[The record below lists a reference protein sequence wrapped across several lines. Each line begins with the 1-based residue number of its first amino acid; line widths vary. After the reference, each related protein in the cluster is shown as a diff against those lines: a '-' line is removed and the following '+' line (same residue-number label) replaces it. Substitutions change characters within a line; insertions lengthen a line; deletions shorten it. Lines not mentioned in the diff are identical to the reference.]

1 MPKGGTHMNDELEP
15 GIIALFEQHAD
26 KAAGPVT
33 IDTPLEK
40 LGVHSLELTE
50 IVMDIEDK
58 YGVEIDLSTVE
69 TWQSFS
75 NVGDIV
81 NAVKK
86 LLADKV

>member
-1 MPKGGTHMNDELEP
+1 MNDDTHLNDDLDS

-26 KAAGPVT
+26 KAAGPVS

-69 TWQSFS
+69 TWQSFKT
-75 NVGDIV
+75 VGDIV
-81 NAVKK
+81 DAVKA
-86 LLADKV
+86 LLANKA

>member
-1 MPKGGTHMNDELEP
+1 MSDELES

-26 KAAGPVT
+26 KAAGPVSVET
-33 IDTPLEK
+33 QLEK

-69 TWQSFS
+69 TWQSFKS
-75 NVGDIV
+75 VGDIV
-81 NAVKK
+81 DAVKA
-86 LLADKV
+86 LLANKA

>member
-1 MPKGGTHMNDELEP
+1 MNDDTHLNDDLDS

-26 KAAGPVT
+26 KAAGPVS

-69 TWQSFS
+69 TWQSFKT
-75 NVGDIV
+75 VGDIV
-81 NAVKK
+81 DAVKT
-86 LLADKV
+86 LLANKA

>member
-1 MPKGGTHMNDELEP
+1 MNSELES

-26 KAAGPVT
+26 KAAGPVSV
-33 IDTPLEK
+33 DTRLEK

-58 YGVEIDLSTVE
+58 YGVEIDLSTVD
-69 TWQSFS
+69 TWQSFA

-81 NAVKK
+81 KAVET
-86 LLADKV
+86 LLAAKV

>member
-1 MPKGGTHMNDELEP
+1 MNDELER

-26 KAAGPVT
+26 KSSGPVT
-33 IDTPLEK
+33 GETPLEK

-75 NVGDIV
+75 NVGDII
-81 NAVKK
+81 NAVRA
-86 LLADKV
+86 LMADKA

>member
-1 MPKGGTHMNDELEP
+1 MSDELEA

-33 IDTPLEK
+33 PDTPLEK
-40 LGVHSLELTE
+40 LGIHSLELTE

-58 YGVEIDLSTVE
+58 FGVEIDLSTVD

-75 NVGDIV
+75 QVGDII
-81 NAVKK
+81 NAVKT
-86 LLADKV
+86 LLANKA

>member
-1 MPKGGTHMNDELEP
+1 MNDELEL

-26 KAAGPVT
+26 KASGPVT
-33 IDTPLEK
+33 GETPLEK

-75 NVGDIV
+75 SVGDII
-81 NAVKK
+81 NAVRTLMATK
-86 LLADKV
+86 A